1 MKINVDMAG
10 ERSSRRR
17 ASPVVGC
24 PGFRRASAIHRRAAL
39 RAGLFG
45 GLGLSLADYLRL
57 EARGETSITG
67 GAAGVKG
74 LPQRIKSVI
83 QINLPGGFPH
93 HESFDPKPEAPVEYR
108 GSFGV
113 VKTSTGDVF
122 SDNLPKIAGIA
133 DKITVVRSVVGKIP
147 DHNLAMYH
155 LFTGYTPTP
164 VIDYPQMGSIVAH
177 ELGDR
182 GELPCYVAIPG
193 KNSFSGGTGF
203 LSSTFGPFE
212 TGGDPG
218 AEKKAFKVRDFSLPG
233 GLTLDRA
240 NRRRTV
246 REAIEKRI
254 RSLEASPDVLD
265 TMDEFHAKAYALL
278 TSSAAQNAFSF
289 AGESEETF
297 DLYGSRVIRETK
309 GPSGSSQ
316 PDTLAWRLILAR
328 RLVEAGVRFVTL
340 DYGFWDCH
348 GDVRGTCLGQMRPLD
363 YALTGLVTD
372 LERRGLLETTLV
384 WVTTEFGRTPKM
396 NRDSGRD
403 HWARCY
409 SMMLAGGGFKPG
421 LIHGASDSTGGEPDR
436 DAVTLENLIATIYH
450 QMGIDPNKELVA
462 FGTRPIEIIR
472 DAEIVTKLLG

>member
-1 MKINVDMAG
+1 M
-10 ERSSRRR
+10 RQ
-17 ASPVVGC
+17 
-24 PGFRRASAIHRRAAL
+24 
-39 RAGLFG
+39 
-45 GLGLSLADYLRL
+45 
-57 EARGETSITG
+57 ARGEASVA
-67 GAAGVKG
+67 AAGGVST
-74 LPQRIKSVI
+74 LPERIKSVI
-83 QINLPGGFPH
+83 QINLPGGFPQ
-93 HESFDPKPEAPVEYR
+93 HESFDPKPEAPIDYR

-113 VKTSTGDVF
+113 VKTKTGDVF
-122 SDNLPKIAGIA
+122 SDNLPQLAAIAN
-133 DKITVVRSVVGKIP
+133 KFTVVRTMVGKIP
-147 DHNLAMYH
+147 DHNLATYH
-155 LFTGYTPTP
+155 LYTGYTPTP

-203 LSSTFGPFE
+203 LPSTFGPFE

-265 TMDEFHAKAYALL
+265 TMDEFHAKAYSLL

-384 WVTTEFGRTPKM
+384 WVTTEFGRTPKI
-396 NRDSGRD
+396 NQNAGRD
-403 HWARCY
+403 HHPAVFSCV
-409 SMMLAGGGFKPG
+409 LAGAGIQGGVV
-421 LIHGASDSTGGEPDR
+421 HGSSDERGFHPDD
-436 DAVTLENLIATIYH
+436 DAVTVADFNTTIAVAAGLPH
-450 QMGIDPNKELVA
+450 EQEFSAPNGRPFKIGGGGTPIRKVLVE
-462 FGTRPIEIIR
+462 GR
-472 DAEIVTKLLG
+472 L